1 MDSSG
6 FGLAPEIEV
15 GMNTVFVGVQ
25 VVHED
30 ERNSLGCMP
39 QSLRAARVICED
51 DIEENGCEPHR
62 IEANFKIYPRYVR
75 DKHRRGLPDLLPEL
89 GRIRE

>member
-1 MDSSG
+1 
-6 FGLAPEIEV
+6 
-15 GMNTVFVGVQ
+15 
-25 VVHED
+25 
-30 ERNSLGCMP
+30 
-39 QSLRAARVICED
+39 VICED

-62 IEANFKIYPRYVR
+62 IEANFEIYPRHVR